1 MSAASA
7 AREHAPISDDGGLRT
22 ALRNVPLLPAPAN
35 VDDLLARLD
44 AEEVPFSSGPL
55 AELISD
61 ARIVEPDPVLPGE
74 EDDFFAATSHAAN
87 TNLASPLA
95 SRVRTGLFG
104 AALLAGALLIGWN
117 ALMTP
122 EMGPLP
128 PATQSPETPEV
139 VVPIGSALTGPGLRV
154 EGGEPAREASVA
166 SEMIQPAET
175 IIAGEPVASAQ
186 PEPHLDPVPM
196 IPDPVLELQ
205 VVQPGEAVASVA
217 WIELPEPPQAA
228 PLSAEIAVVQSIE
241 QAPPP
246 GATASPELLSGTPES
261 PLPQPRETLASLAPT
276 ELPEPLSAAPDAVQ
290 ENGTP
295 KAVEI
300 AQPAALTES
309 RRAAPATGAQ
319 EGIASG
325 QTMATS
331 VEPEARS
338 AAAPRPVLKRFA
350 RGSSARPERMAA
362 EAASNLAA
370 PAPPIRPK
378 VTARAPYSGIW
389 AASPEACLPGEA
401 DKEEGHL
408 LTRIT
413 ASRARA
419 GDASCAFKKIRRRGN
434 VWTMTATCVDGETTW
449 NSDVRLSLTRG
460 RLTWTSQK
468 GSTTYMRCPRA

>member
-44 AEEVPFSSGPL
+44 ADEVPFSSGPL
-55 AELISD
+55 AELISE
-61 ARIVEPDPVLPGE
+61 ARIVEPDPALPGE

-87 TNLASPLA
+87 TNLASPLV
-95 SRVRTGLFG
+95 SRLRNALFG
-104 AALLAGALLIGWN
+104 AGLLAGALLIGWN

-139 VVPIGSALTGPGLRV
+139 VVPIGGALTGPALRV
-154 EGGEPAREASVA
+154 EGGESAKEVRTA
-166 SEMIQPAET
+166 SETIQPAET
-175 IIAGEPVASAQ
+175 IIAGDPGVSAE
-186 PEPHLDPVPM
+186 PEPHLDPIPM
-196 IPDPVLELQ
+196 IPDLVLDLQ
-205 VVQPGEAVASVA
+205 VAQPGEAVAPVA

-228 PLSAEIAVVQSIE
+228 PLSTEIAVVQPTE
-241 QAPPP
+241 QAPPLGEP
-246 GATASPELLSGTPES
+246 KLPAGAPNS
-261 PLPQPRETLASLAPT
+261 PLPQPRETLASLAPS

-309 RRAAPATGAQ
+309 RPAAPATGAQ
-319 EGIASG
+319 EGVASG
-325 QTMATS
+325 KTVATS

-338 AAAPRPVLKRFA
+338 AAAPTPVLKRFA
-350 RGSSARPERMAA
+350 KDRSARPERMAA
-362 EAASNLAA
+362 DAAANLAA
-370 PAPPIRPK
+370 PAPPVRPK
-378 VTARAPYSGIW
+378 VATRAPYAGVW